1 MHKFF
6 HLIGRPASRAL
17 LKPVFARDLVEVKKK
32 KNVLSLKGVKSNW
45 LLIKKIYIRI
55 KG

>member
-6 HLIGRPASRAL
+6 RLIGRPASRAL

-32 KNVLSLKGVKSNW
+32 KKMFCLLKEWN
-45 LLIKKIYIRI
+45 LI
-55 KG
+55 GFW